1 MQFRLHSFN
10 CKPHTNDS
18 PTKAEPLILVNEY
31 YCNVCRILKKELGKR
46 REVIYA
52 HTAGKVYSMI

>member
-18 PTKAEPLILVNEY
+18 ITKAEPLILVNEY

-46 REVIYA
+46 REVYMRIQP
-52 HTAGKVYSMI
+52 GKFIR